1 MQFAVNYSEPLVRL
15 LKAGRVRIDLLK
27 LPAWEA
33 LLAPAQALLPGY
45 VHFALSIGNG
55 VGEAYDFDQKKP
67 ADWYQVESFLRRTS
81 TRHINV
87 HLAALRSFHPDAV
100 MRADHPATRQRIL
113 EGALSDLEAV
123 VRRWGSE
130 RVIVE
135 NPCPDSQCVPVIYD
149 PTLINEVVTHAKAGF
164 LLDISH
170 ARLSAREL
178 GIDEDTYL
186 RQLPLEH
193 TDEIHITGI
202 KRMQGEI
209 LQKLLQNRPKE
220 FDITDFIDKDIDHQ
234 SMSEDDFD
242 FLARVYGL
250 IESGVCR
257 EPWIASMEHGG
268 IGPFWELTLDEE
280 VLAQQLPR
288 LYNMTHA
295 VTVKETV

>member
-15 LKAGRVRIDLLK
+15 LKTGSVRIDLLK

-33 LLAPAQALLPGY
+33 LLAPAQALLPAY
-45 VHFALSIGNG
+45 VHFPLSIGNRWG
-55 VGEAYDFDQKKP
+55 DAYDFDQKKL
-67 ADWYQVESFLRRTS
+67 ADWRQVESFLRRTS

-87 HLAALRSFHPDAV
+87 HLAALRSNHPDAV
-100 MRADHPATRQRIL
+100 MQVDHPATRQRIL
-113 EGALSDLEAV
+113 EASLTDLQAV
-123 VRRWGSE
+123 IRRWGSE

-135 NPCPDSQCVPVIYD
+135 NPSVDSHFVPVIYD
-149 PTLINEVVTHAKAGF
+149 PVFINEVVTHAKTGF
-164 LLDISH
+164 LFDISH
-170 ARLSAREL
+170 ARLAAREL
-178 GIDEDTYL
+178 GMDESAYL
-186 RQLPLEH
+186 RQLPLQH
-193 TDEIHITGI
+193 TAEIHITGI
-202 KRMQGEI
+202 KRMQGET

-234 SMSEDDFD
+234 SMSEDDFA

-250 IESGVCR
+250 IESGACR

>member
-1 MQFAVNYSEPLVRL
+1 MQFAVNYSEPLVHL
-15 LKAGRVRIDLLK
+15 LKTGRVRIDLLK
-27 LPAWEA
+27 LPAWDA

-45 VHFALSIGNG
+45 VHFPLSIGNG
-55 VGEAYDFDQKKP
+55 LGDAYDFDQQKT
-67 ADWYQVESFLRRTS
+67 ADWHQVESFLRRTS

-87 HLAALRSFHPDAV
+87 HLAPLRSFHPD
-100 MRADHPATRQRIL
+100 DTTIERIY
-113 EGALSDLEAV
+113 EAALNDLEAV

-135 NPCPDSQCVPVIYD
+135 SPSPDSRCVPVFHD
-149 PTLINEVVTHAKAGF
+149 PVLIKDIITDANTGF
-164 LLDISH
+164 LFDISH
-170 ARLSAREL
+170 TRLAARDL
-178 GIDEDTYL
+178 GMEEDAYL
-186 RQLPLEH
+186 RLLPLDRTE
-193 TDEIHITGI
+193 EIHITGI

-234 SMSEDDFD
+234 AMSDDDFA
-242 FLARVYGL
+242 FLTRVYRL
-250 IESGVCR
+250 IESGACR

-295 VTVKETV
+295 VTMKERV

>member
-1 MQFAVNYSEPLVRL
+1 MQFAVNYSEPLVHL

-33 LLAPAQALLPGY
+33 LLAPAQALLASY
-45 VHFALSIGNG
+45 VHFPLSIGNG
-55 VGEAYDFDQKKP
+55 LGDAYDFDQQKT
-67 ADWYQVESFLRRTS
+67 ADWHQVESFLRRTS

-87 HLAALRSFHPDAV
+87 HPAPLRSFYPDGTTV
-100 MRADHPATRQRIL
+100 ERIC
-113 EGALSDLEAV
+113 EAALTDLEAV
-123 VRRWGSE
+123 VRRWGHE

-135 NPCPDSQCVPVIYD
+135 NPSPDSRCVPVFHD
-149 PTLINEVVTHAKAGF
+149 PVLINDIITSANTGF
-164 LLDISH
+164 LFDISH
-170 ARLSAREL
+170 ARLAARDL
-178 GIDEDTYL
+178 GMEDDAYL
-186 RQLPLEH
+186 RLLPLDRTE
-193 TDEIHITGI
+193 EIHITGI

-234 SMSEDDFD
+234 SMSDDDFA
-242 FLARVYGL
+242 FLALVYRL
-250 IESGVCR
+250 IESGTCR

-268 IGPFWELTLDEE
+268 IGPFWELTLDEA

-295 VTVKETV
+295 VTVKERV